1 MSIKWGIIYQT
12 TDNKSANTLKE
23 KIEEQSKILGSN
35 SQVIPGVHIFP
46 RENDKTMCNLFVTI
60 QKISDSPA
68 LRGKVKLLRLIRL
81 TDDSCMLPALN
92 PAAVAIKPPTNFP
105 SSDYGSMH

>member
-1 MSIKWGIIYQT
+1 MAIKWGIIYQT
-12 TDNKSANTLKE
+12 TDNKSANVIKE
-23 KIEEQSKILGSN
+23 KIEEQSAILGAN

-60 QKISDSPA
+60 QKISDSPK
-68 LRGKVKLLRLIRL
+68 LKGKVKLLRLIRL
-81 TDDSCMLPALN
+81 TDDSDMLPALN
-92 PAAVAIKPPTNFP
+92 KAAIAKQVPNDFP